1 MENSTNDVLKH
12 SGLGVASFVISLIT
26 GLGEFLLIISAG
38 VLEVQGQMSETSAA
52 AVIIGIFIILG
63 MFVNLVGVGLGIAA
77 VVQNKAKKL
86 FGVLGLIFNGC
97 LILLI
102 LGLMFIGIMVG

>member
-1 MENSTNDVLKH
+1 MENSANDILKH
-12 SGLGVASFVISLIT
+12 SGLGVASFVISMIA
-26 GLGEFLLIISAG
+26 GVIEFFVIISAG
-38 VLEVQGQMSETSAA
+38 VLEVQGQMSDASA
-52 AVIIGIFIILG
+52 VVMVVGMLIMLG
-63 MFVNLVGVGLGIAA
+63 MFANLVGIGLGIAA

-102 LGLMFIGIMVG
+102 LGLMFIGSMVS